1 MTTELEPTSRRR
13 SDARLNAAAIVEA
26 AKVVF
31 ARSGVDAPAKE
42 ITDLAGVGVGTMYR
56 AFPLR
61 SDLVAAVV
69 EKEIDACADV
79 AVSLA
84 ADNEPGEALAQWV
97 QHYTALVATKQ
108 GFAAALHSH
117 DPGLKGIA
125 PYVRQR
131 LEPALQSLLD
141 TAQETGVIRTELT
154 ANDVIIAVALLC
166 HPIPDEGVAFN
177 QRLVSVFLN
186 GLRS

>member
-1 MTTELEPTSRRR
+1 MTEIAPVSRRR
-13 SDARLNAAAIVEA
+13 SDARHNAAAIVEA
-26 AKVVF
+26 AKIVF

-61 SDLVAAVV
+61 SDLVAAVM
-69 EKEIDACADV
+69 EHEIDACADAA
-79 AVSLA
+79 AVLS
-84 ADNEPGEALAQWV
+84 ADHQPSEALMLWI

-108 GFAAALHSH
+108 GFAAALHSR

-131 LEPALQSLLD
+131 LEPALQTLLD
-141 TAQETGVIRTELT
+141 AAREAGDIHTELD
-154 ANDVIIAVALLC
+154 ANDVIVAVALLC
-166 HPIPDEGVAFN
+166 HPIPDEGVSFN
-177 QRLVSVFLN
+177 QRLVAVFLN
-186 GLRS
+186 GLR